1 MPSTSIFNEKSDDI
15 KIITI
20 INEKH
25 TVLSKRKIEIV
36 DIVFKKLA
44 AGVCFLYGFY
54 MNHRESST
62 FTRLRTNLLFG
73 KRPNSIK

>member
-1 MPSTSIFNEKSDDI
+1 MPSTSIFNLKSDAI

-36 DIVFKKLA
+36 DIFFKKLA
-44 AGVCFLYGFY
+44 AGVRLLYGFY
-54 MNHRESST
+54 MNHSKSST
-62 FTRLRTNLLFG
+62 FTRLRANLLFG

>member
-25 TVLSKRKIEIV
+25 TVLSKRKIQIV

-44 AGVCFLYGFY
+44 AGV
-54 MNHRESST
+54 
-62 FTRLRTNLLFG
+62 
-73 KRPNSIK
+73 